1 MRRRGAGVLAI
12 VWFVEC
18 AAAEAAMTTEQRLRA
33 LEALVQQQ
41 QQEIQQLRGE
51 LRQQKGDTAA
61 QQQAAPADDGKK
73 TAEKKT
79 AEKKATASI
88 PAWVGKLTPFGDVRV
103 RQEGFYN
110 QAKPREGGGSA
121 IHARNRTRLRWRLGL
136 KYTHSDE
143 LSLTTRLASGNP
155 DDPISTN
162 ETLEGSFSRKNVN
175 LDWAYITVAPGE
187 SFGIRPG
194 LLTVNAGKFPNPMF
208 KVGEMV
214 FDEDLS
220 PEGFN
225 ETVALLGQP
234 IGPLDQVKLHAQ
246 QWTFEEVSNAQ
257 DGWMFG
263 GQVNPTAHFGN
274 VLLEGGIGQYWWL
287 NSDFIAQAANTNS
300 AIRPFT
306 TNLLTTMID
315 DEGETVITGFAGAFN
330 QTNLTLAATV
340 PDAVGSMPFKVFGD
354 YVYNWDA
361 PDDNA
366 HGFMTGVRLGSPK
379 DQGDWA
385 AGLLYEYLERDATLG
400 TFAWSDFGN
409 GGTNQQGPVLQL
421 DYQLLKPL
429 TLTARGYFTRL
440 IEAPPTLDNRTQIR
454 MQLDAQVRF

>member
-1 MRRRGAGVLAI
+1 MALAVLVASTGAD
-12 VWFVEC
+12 
-18 AAAEAAMTTEQRLRA
+18 AAMSVDERLRA
-33 LEALVQQQ
+33 LEGLVRQQAR
-41 QQEIQQLRGE
+41 EIDQLRGE
-51 LRQQKGDTAA
+51 LRQQKAIGNAT
-61 QQQAAPADDGKK
+61 QQQAERAEEQTKAV
-73 TAEKKT
+73 EKKV
-79 AEKKATASI
+79 TASV
-88 PAWVGKLTPFGDVRV
+88 PEWFSKFTPFGDIRV

-110 QAKPREGGGSA
+110 QAKPKEGGGSA

-136 KYTHSDE
+136 KYAYSDE
-143 LSLTTRLASGNP
+143 LSVTTRLASGNP

-162 ETLEGSFSRKNVN
+162 ETLEGNFSRKNVN
-175 LDWAYITVAPGE
+175 LDWAYLTVTPGK

-246 QWTFEEVSNAQ
+246 QWTFDEVSNSQ

-287 NSDFIAQAANTNS
+287 NSDLIAQATNTNS
-300 AIRPFT
+300 TIRPFT
-306 TNLLTTMID
+306 TNLLDRTVD
-315 DEGETVITGFAGAFN
+315 DDGDTVVTGFTGAFN

-340 PDAVGSMPFKVFGD
+340 PDVVGAMPVKFFGD
-354 YVYNWDA
+354 YVYNWDS

-366 HGFMTGVRLGSPK
+366 HGFMTVCGSATRRTRATGRPASSTSTSSATRPSARSR
-379 DQGDWA
+379 GATSATA
-385 AGLLYEYLERDATLG
+385 ART
-400 TFAWSDFGN
+400 S
-409 GGTNQQGPVLQL
+409 
-421 DYQLLKPL
+421 
-429 TLTARGYFTRL
+429 RGRSCSST
-440 IEAPPTLDNRTQIR
+440 TSS
-454 MQLDAQVRF
+454 